1 MKEIMPA
8 MEMNEAA
15 LIQSA
20 AVAMPLA
27 KAADAASGHVKA
39 LGILHPRTPG
49 YGQIDGEGQ
58 PHHDKRPQFNRHKI
72 PRYDDHLC
80 RRGKGSKCR

>member
-1 MKEIMPA
+1 MNEIMPA

-27 KAADAASGHVKA
+27 KG
-39 LGILHPRTPG
+39 GTP
-49 YGQIDGEGQ
+49 
-58 PHHDKRPQFNRHKI
+58 PPAT
-72 PRYDDHLC
+72 
-80 RRGKGSKCR
+80 